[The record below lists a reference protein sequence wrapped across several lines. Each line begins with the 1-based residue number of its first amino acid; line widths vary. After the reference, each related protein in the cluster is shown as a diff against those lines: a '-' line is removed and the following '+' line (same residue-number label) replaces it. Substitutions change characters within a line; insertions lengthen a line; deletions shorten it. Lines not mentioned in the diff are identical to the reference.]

1 MRPLSSLTLAA
12 ALFASLLPPLQ
23 AQNAGRPPPPT
34 TGEGANPRQDG
45 STRAGTPRPAASAAS
60 AGAEPQSEQDAKH
73 PPGYRQGRSTPRDSG
88 SGSILGTPK

>member
-1 MRPLSSLTLAA
+1 MRTVRSLALAA
-12 ALFASLLPPLQ
+12 ALLAGLLPALH
-23 AQNAGRPPPPT
+23 AQNAGSPPAPT
-34 TGEGANPRQDG
+34 TGEGAKPRQDG

-60 AGAEPQSEQDAKH
+60 AGAPPQSEQDAKH